1 MDVKL
6 RQHRFQFISIR
17 LIVVSRQAE
26 GNRDIE
32 ELFLT
37 TVNSHAQLAMG
48 DVFFVI
54 PRREERFK
62 NDFRFVTAALHGL
75 NDLKT
80 HFGHEWTVNVFAV
93 SGTKLTKHERRT
105 ACSEA
110 E

>member
-6 RQHRFQFISIR
+6 RQHRLQFSPIR
-17 LIVVSRQAE
+17 FIVVSGQTE
-26 GNRDIE
+26 SDRDIE
-32 ELFLT
+32 DLFLT

-62 NDFRFVTAALHGL
+62 NDFRFVTARLHGL

-80 HFGHEWTVNVFAV
+80 HFRHEWTTNVFAV